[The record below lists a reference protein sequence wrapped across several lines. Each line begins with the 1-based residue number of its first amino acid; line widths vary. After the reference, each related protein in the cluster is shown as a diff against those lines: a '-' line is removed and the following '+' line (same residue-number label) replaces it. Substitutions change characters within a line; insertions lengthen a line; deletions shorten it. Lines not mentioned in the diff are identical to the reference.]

1 MVLAHGHV
9 DGRGVAA
16 WDQKV
21 TSGFFACVVIE
32 HFHCTATEN
41 DHLFTGLR
49 VPMDGDDRSG
59 LDGIQHPLRH
69 IIRGIPEVVV
79 LT

>member
-1 MVLAHGHV
+1 MVLAHGHM
-9 DGRGVAA
+9 DGRSVAT

-21 TSGFFACVVIE
+21 TSGFFACVVIK
-32 HFHCTATEN
+32 HFLCAATEN
-41 DHLFTGLR
+41 YHVFAGLR
-49 VPMDGDDRSG
+49 MSMDRNDRSG
-59 LDGIQHPLRH
+59 LDGIQHPLGF